1 MLKKAQRLK
10 DRLHN
15 GFGGFNF
22 KHRCSKQRRYCYST
36 ERYELRYEQSAI
48 NPVQFL
54 REKSHIP
61 QICDSPHLTIHTNH
75 LSINNAINTKDVLE
89 SLIDI
94 KMRDG
99 EKRHF
104 KNERLLK
111 LMTGVELHQSLSV
124 KDARHCDHIS
134 CVTSDRVWIS
144 YRDHLMLINTKG
156 DTLYSLNKLSNYS
169 DGFHTVNK
177 ENELIFIGN
186 GCITKLSRDMKT
198 ATTFIETKD
207 SPWRPRCV
215 YCSPSTGDL
224 LVGVYRYLEEKETG
238 KVTRYNQIGKLTQTV
253 FTDNT
258 GNNLYKSQRYI
269 TENNNGDVVVSD
281 INIGVVV
288 TDCVGRHCFSYT
300 GHPPEI
306 GLIPYG
312 ICTDV
317 LSHILVCDGK
327 ANTVQMIDRDD
338 AKWQYVK
345 WPFSTTNQTS
355 TWRPRC
361 VCWSPFTGDLLVGMY
376 IEEPNIGKVTRYNQ
390 SGELAQTIQYNDNE
404 LELYRGPRFI
414 TENNN
419 GDIVV
424 CDDDAL
430 VVTDRD
436 GRHRFSYTGH
446 PLGSGLLPGGICTNA
461 LSHIFV
467 CDSISKTVHMID
479 KDGQFLLH
487 VMEPQEEDEP
497 CSLGYDVHTQSLWVG
512 TLYNNTLSIYTFSD
526 QDTVTNELPP
536 SPGEDVLI
544 GAGSV

>member
-1 MLKKAQRLK
+1 MMEMFATKYKVHTCYTCQGDTNYSCITCECDMCSQCTVNHKQDLKTIDHNIVIYRDKPKSNLKQVNHSKHSDIKEHHDLSEQPACCLGKEHRKHTLLYIRDETEQEDQRRMIQIIRSEVLLNRQVLMTTIEEDHNICHETFTLYQSKMLKKAQRLK

-156 DTLYSLNKLSNYS
+156 DTLYSLNK
-169 DGFHTVNK
+169 
-177 ENELIFIGN
+177 NELIFIGN

-258 GNNLYKSQRYI
+258 GNNLYKSPRYI
-269 TENNNGDVVVSD
+269 TENNKK
-281 INIGVVV
+281 
-288 TDCVGRHCFSYT
+288 SY
-300 GHPPEI
+300 
-306 GLIPYG
+306 
-312 ICTDV
+312 
-317 LSHILVCDGK
+317 
-327 ANTVQMIDRDD
+327 
-338 AKWQYVK
+338 
-345 WPFSTTNQTS
+345 
-355 TWRPRC
+355 
-361 VCWSPFTGDLLVGMY
+361 
-376 IEEPNIGKVTRYNQ
+376 
-390 SGELAQTIQYNDNE
+390 
-404 LELYRGPRFI
+404 
-414 TENNN
+414 
-419 GDIVV
+419 
-424 CDDDAL
+424 
-430 VVTDRD
+430 
-436 GRHRFSYTGH
+436 
-446 PLGSGLLPGGICTNA
+446 
-461 LSHIFV
+461 
-467 CDSISKTVHMID
+467 
-479 KDGQFLLH
+479 
-487 VMEPQEEDEP
+487 
-497 CSLGYDVHTQSLWVG
+497 
-512 TLYNNTLSIYTFSD
+512 
-526 QDTVTNELPP
+526 
-536 SPGEDVLI
+536 
-544 GAGSV
+544 